1 MDEFKKKHMDAD
13 ELSAV
18 RNELVVK
25 SNELIRDA
33 RYSLSEQEQKL
44 LIYVMSQIRK
54 EDTVLKEV
62 RINVKDYCE
71 IAGIKRGGSVATHIK
86 KSIKSLSDKS
96 WWFSVDGKKEKL
108 FRWID
113 TAEING
119 DRIDITLSDSL
130 SPYLLDLTRDFTRYE
145 LINVLP
151 LRGKY
156 AIRLFELFKSYQY
169 QGQWKVKLTELKEII
184 NCEKYPAYKEFNRN
198 VLKSS
203 IEEINGFT
211 ELFITY
217 RTEKVGRQI
226 DTLIF
231 KIEEKNGIQLQME
244 LKENVKKRMSDVE

>member
-1 MDEFKKKHMDAD
+1 MDELKTKVDIE
-13 ELSAV
+13 ELTSL

-33 RYSLSEQEQKL
+33 RYSLSELEQKL

-54 EDTVLKEV
+54 EDRVLKQV
-62 RINVKDYCE
+62 QIDVKDYCA

-96 WWFSVDGKKEKL
+96 WWFPVDGKKEKL

-119 DRIDITLSDSL
+119 DKIDITLSDSL
-130 SPYLLDLTRDFTRYE
+130 SPYLLDLTRDFTKYE

-169 QGQWKVKLTELKEII
+169 QGQWKVKLSELKEII
-184 NCEKYPAYKEFNRN
+184 NCEKYPAFKEFNRN
-198 VLKSS
+198 VLKTSL
-203 IEEINGFT
+203 EEINGFT
-211 ELFITY
+211 ELLVTY

-231 KIEEKNGIQLQME
+231 KIEEKQGIQLQMD
-244 LKENVKKRMSDVE
+244 LKDNVKKRMNDVA